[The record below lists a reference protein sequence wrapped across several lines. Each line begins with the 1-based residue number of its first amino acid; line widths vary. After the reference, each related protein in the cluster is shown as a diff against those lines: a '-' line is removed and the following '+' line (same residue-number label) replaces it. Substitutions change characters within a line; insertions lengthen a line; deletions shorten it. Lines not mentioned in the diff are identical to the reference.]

1 MAQFSHRKYISGREK
16 CLEKKLRKRKKES
29 PIEMVKK
36 SFFWIYI
43 FVYTWIY
50 IPLLLIALNVLCSWI
65 SCASSMKFVF
75 FFSKPK
81 LYVSCLTH
89 SVPSCFW
96 RFISNVRIVWF
107 LLVLYTASCIRLL
120 YVSICMYCFVTKK
133 EPNNSSGN
141 TSK

>member
-16 CLEKKLRKRKKES
+16 CLEKNWERERKRVQSKWWKNLSFEFIFLCIHEYIYRFCLLPSMCCVLES
-29 PIEMVKK
+29 LVLLVWI
-36 SFFWIYI
+36 FFY
-43 FVYTWIY
+43 
-50 IPLLLIALNVLCSWI
+50 
-65 SCASSMKFVF
+65 
-75 FFSKPK
+75 SKPK

-96 RFISNVRIVWF
+96 RFISNVWIVWF

-120 YVSICMYCFVTKK
+120 YVSFCMYCFVTKK
-133 EPNNSSGN
+133 EPNNSSN